1 MARIGAGRR
10 PVGRPFLR
18 GTKALRPGI
27 AAGMF
32 ELRAK
37 GDVARLTLTRPEA
50 RNAVPA
56 GRWAELGAA
65 AREAVAGG
73 ARLLVV
79 AGAGSA
85 FCAGADIGDFAAMR
99 TDPAARE
106 AFRRDMRDGI
116 EALAALPVPTVA
128 AIHGPC
134 FGAGVAL
141 AMACDIRVAAEEA
154 TFAVTPA
161 KLGIGYPQEDVRRL
175 VALVGPG
182 QASRLLLTA
191 LPITAEEALRI
202 GLVEIVAADLEGE
215 LDRLTAAIL
224 AGSGD
229 SHATLKRAIALAAAG
244 IARDAA
250 QDRAFD
256 ALLGSETLHRR
267 LAERGKG

>member
-1 MARIGAGRR
+1 M
-10 PVGRPFLR
+10 F
-18 GTKALRPGI
+18 ALQ
-27 AAGMF
+27 AT
-32 ELRAK
+32 
-37 GDVARLTLTRPEA
+37 GDTARLTLDRPEA
-50 RNAVPA
+50 RNAIPA
-56 GRWAELGAA
+56 GRWTELGAA
-65 AREAVAGG
+65 ARRAVAHG

-99 TDPAARE
+99 TDTAARE
-106 AFRRDMRDGI
+106 AFRRDMREGI
-116 EALAALPVPTVA
+116 EALAALPVPTIA

-141 AMACDIRVAAEEA
+141 AMACDFRVAGGQAV
-154 TFAVTPA
+154 FAVTPA

-191 LPITAEEALRI
+191 QPVPAEEALRI
-202 GLVEIVAADLEGE
+202 GLVEIAAADLEGE
-215 LDRLTAAIL
+215 VDRLAAAIL

-229 SHATLKRAIALAAAG
+229 SHATLKRAVSLAAAG
-244 IARDAA
+244 IASDSA

-256 ALLGSETLHRR
+256 SLLGSDELHRR
-267 LAERGKG
+267 LAGRGKG